1 MQRARLAVSACISET
16 CVILFS
22 DFSCP
27 RLSLKTAAMLLQEQ
41 ATVAQTKPSSRLS
54 RWLRQLRGS
63 RPQPQQKPAELP
75 TEVQP
80 WLQEAA
86 EPCAPRKACRGA
98 NEISKGRSEAQRW
111 LDEAGFPPLPAAA
124 ARPGSRWRQNARPG
138 KFARQ
143 RQSRCAARLT
153 GGLERL
159 VRGCRQ
165 SKDFLL

>member
-1 MQRARLAVSACISET
+1 MSTFLN
-16 CVILFS
+16 

-27 RLSLKTAAMLLQEQ
+27 RLSLKTAVMLLQEQ
-41 ATVAQTKPSSRLS
+41 ATVAQTQPSSRLS

-86 EPCAPRKACRGA
+86 EPCAPRRAYGEA
-98 NEISKGRSEAQRW
+98 EEISKERSEAQRW

-124 ARPGSRWRQNARPG
+124 APRQPVAP
-138 KFARQ
+138 K
-143 RQSRCAARLT
+143 CAAGEVCAAAAEPLCCEVDRWL
-153 GGLERL
+153 GEICEGLLPDQGVSPKAVVKEL
-159 VRGCRQ
+159 CRK
-165 SKDFLL
+165 SF